1 MSVVGLKKRGKVFS
15 SLSSFSAGEGKR
27 TDYVFIS
34 DERKVFAKSLSGE
47 TGRDDVGRSHKYGGK
62 AHRGSVRT
70 KRRGN
75 KPWKYS
81 WISEW
86 LVLLENVS
94 LESASHSKK

>member
-1 MSVVGLKKRGKVFS
+1 MSVVGLKRGGKFS
-15 SLSSFSAGEGKR
+15 PLSSFSAGEGKR